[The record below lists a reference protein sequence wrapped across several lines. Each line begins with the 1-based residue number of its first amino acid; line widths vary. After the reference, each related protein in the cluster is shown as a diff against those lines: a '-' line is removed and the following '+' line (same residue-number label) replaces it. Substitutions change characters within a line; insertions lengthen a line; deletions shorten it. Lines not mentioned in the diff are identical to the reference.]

1 MSPTGEFLEL
11 LSCQGKNWESQWTS
25 KGGSKVFDK
34 GVRSFVVDLC
44 DGKTQLRKDVRFD
57 IDGDPRDL
65 LLTCQIFVHI
75 GRDFTIVLRVRLK
88 ESRSA
93 PSNILRLVISSS
105 FSSLRSSPLHTQ
117 VPIRDV
123 PRGIWTQLDLRLGD
137 YVRSEISSLESVE
150 IYGTCWLRKMALRTS
165 DCDVPQNFE
174 FPAYVD
180 FVRVNA
186 SCCAKAEP
194 SGVLD
199 GELKRIPIKAP
210 RRVALPRKP
219 VVTKDIPIAPKTQKS
234 TQDILDKVRS
244 LLGQPVE
251 SSKSL
256 APQIPKSS
264 RKVLP
269 VMAPIEPVLPSV
281 QDPSEESDSSE
292 APSVSEPVTI
302 QEPDFQSTIQ
312 EAYSQLR
319 SRYLI
324 SL

>member
-25 KGGSKVFDK
+25 RGCSKVFDK

-57 IDGDPRDL
+57 IDGDPRAL
-65 LLTCQIFVHI
+65 LLTCQIFVHS
-75 GRDFTIVLRVRLK
+75 GRDFTLVLRVRLK
-88 ESRSA
+88 DSRSA
-93 PSNILRLVISSS
+93 SSSILRLVISSS

-123 PRGIWTQLDLRLGD
+123 PRGIWTQLDLSLGD
-137 YVRSEISSLESVE
+137 YVRSEISTLESVE

-174 FPAYVD
+174 FPPYVD

-186 SCCAKAEP
+186 STCTRPDPPVVHQEEKT
-194 SGVLD
+194 
-199 GELKRIPIKAP
+199 KIPMKVH
-210 RRVALPRKP
+210 RRLPLPRKA
-219 VVTKDIPIAPKTQKS
+219 VTKDTPIAPKTQKS

-244 LLGQPVE
+244 LLGQPLE
-251 SSKSL
+251 SSKPP
-256 APQIPKSS
+256 AHHVPISS
-264 RKVLP
+264 PELLP
-269 VMAPIEPVLPSV
+269 VVKPIEAFHQPIESS
-281 QDPSEESDSSE
+281 SEESESSDML
-292 APSVSEPVTI
+292 SEPERVTL
-302 QEPDFQSTIQ
+302 QESDLQSSIQ